1 MSYTLFRVSYTKA
14 IDVWMSTCLVFVF
27 CALLE
32 FAIVNVLSRKD
43 NLRDFSIRRV
53 FSIPKDMENGANRD
67 VRHSPSRRQSLYRAC
82 HCVCVDGYECTVLV
96 TVRVWTGMSV
106 PCLSLCVCGRV

>member
-1 MSYTLFRVSYTKA
+1 MLLHFPLFRVSYTKA

-53 FSIPKDMENGANRD
+53 FSIPKDVENGANRD
-67 VRHSPSRRQSLYRAC
+67 VRVTGFGPKLCAAYLFVIACLRGYGKVVTRAFQRRRERRQQ
-82 HCVCVDGYECTVLV
+82 
-96 TVRVWTGMSV
+96 
-106 PCLSLCVCGRV
+106 